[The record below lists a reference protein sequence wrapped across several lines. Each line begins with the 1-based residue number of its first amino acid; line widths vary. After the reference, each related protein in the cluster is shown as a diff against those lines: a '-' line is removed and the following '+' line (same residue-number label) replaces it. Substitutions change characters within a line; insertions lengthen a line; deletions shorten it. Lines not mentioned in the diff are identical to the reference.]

1 MRKKDSRAGREN
13 PPGPSRTPTGVRAGP
28 SDEEL
33 IRSSASGD
41 RESFERLVDRH
52 GAALF
57 RFAARTC
64 RVARDAEDAVQEALL
79 AAWRGA
85 ATFREESSARTWLFQ
100 VLVHACRRGAR
111 RHAGE
116 PERHEEAAAA
126 DGVAADQSGPD
137 DRTAARQATAALER
151 ALAELAPEAREV
163 LLLRDVEGLSGEEA
177 AAALG
182 VGIAAMK
189 SRLHRAR
196 LELKERVE
204 AMLGHPVGEIVP

>member
-1 MRKKDSRAGREN
+1 MKKDSRPGREN
-13 PPGPSRTPTGVRAGP
+13 PPGPPRTPTGVRAEP

-33 IRSSASGD
+33 VRRSASGD
-41 RESFERLVDRH
+41 REAFERLVDRH
-52 GAALF
+52 GEALY
-57 RFAARTC
+57 RFATRTC
-64 RVARDAEDAVQEALL
+64 RGARDAEDAVQEALL

-100 VLVHACRRGAR
+100 VMIHACRRAAR
-111 RHAGE
+111 RRAGE
-116 PERHEEAAAA
+116 PDRHEEAAAA
-126 DGVAADQSGPD
+126 EGLAADQSGPD
-137 DRTAARQATAALER
+137 DRTAARQAAAALER
-151 ALAELAPEAREV
+151 ALAGLPPEGREV

-204 AMLGHPVGEIVP
+204 AALGHPVGEIVP